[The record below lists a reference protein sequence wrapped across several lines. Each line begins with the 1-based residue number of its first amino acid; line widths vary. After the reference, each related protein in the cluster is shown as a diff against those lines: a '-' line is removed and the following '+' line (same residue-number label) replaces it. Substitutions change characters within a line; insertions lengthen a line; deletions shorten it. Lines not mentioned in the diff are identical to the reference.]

1 MRQWLA
7 LAMDSTTIIRSMKV
21 ALVVGTVLVIIN
33 HGDAL
38 IAGELD
44 LVRLIRICLTY
55 FVPFAVSMYAT
66 VTAHYRI
73 ENKTN

>member
-1 MRQWLA
+1 M
-7 LAMDSTTIIRSMKV
+7 
-21 ALVVGTVLVIIN
+21 VGTVLVIIN